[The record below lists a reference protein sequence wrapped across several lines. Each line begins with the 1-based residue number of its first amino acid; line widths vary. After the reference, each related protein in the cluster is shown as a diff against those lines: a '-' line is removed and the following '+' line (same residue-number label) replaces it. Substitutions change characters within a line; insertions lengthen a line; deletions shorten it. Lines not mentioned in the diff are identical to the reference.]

1 MSFINNTVSIA
12 AGVAA
17 VAVYTC
23 PADLKVTLSTISV
36 FAPASAAKLTLSV
49 FRQNSGQTVPFLTAR
64 DVPVNE
70 PYTHPKPI
78 MLAAGDQLLVAAVD
92 DDLSVDLGGVVSGA
106 AAETSALVPRGAYD
120 ANATYQKLHFAESG
134 ETSYLCL
141 VNGLKGD
148 APPSVNWMVMAGK
161 GETGDPGLDGTDG
174 IDGIDGV
181 DGVPAE
187 LVDRLADLGI
197 QPNNEML
204 TVGNRLIL
212 THDVFVQEGFDLQG
226 KTLEAPF
233 GSTLRLTKVDPAT
246 RRSRPLITEDETI
259 TDMLVVGTLHVM
271 SGVTLTATG
280 TLEILSI

>member
-106 AAETSALVPRGAYD
+106 AAGTSALVPRGAYD
-120 ANATYQKLHFAESG
+120 ANATYQELHFAESG
-134 ETSYLCL
+134 ESSYLCL
-141 VNGLKGD
+141 VDGLMGD
-148 APPSVNWMVMAGK
+148 APPSVNWMLLAGK
-161 GETGDPGLDGTDG
+161 GTPGNDGNDG
-174 IDGIDGV
+174 NDGVDGV

-226 KTLEAPF
+226 KTLEAPL

-259 TDMLVVGTLHVM
+259 ADMLVVGTLHVM